1 MYNLYKRTD
10 SEIVM
15 DDNSIS
21 SSKFNKFLLYIIFI
35 PALALVSGIGILS
48 YHEVNKMLDANRWVA
63 HTYQVIQATDKIL
76 ITIIDIDSELEAYLL
91 SDDEQLMI
99 NIDKMKF
106 DLKEDFDNLFHLI
119 RDNSSQTQR
128 ITHFHDLT
136 IQRLKQLNQ
145 AIQLKINNKLNTPE
159 EKDFFLQK
167 QDLSN
172 QIKGVAQEIKSIEL
186 VLLKERNQVALNSA
200 KTTNIAII
208 IGKIISFCGLI
219 IAFAL
224 ANRELSRSLRAE
236 HHRKNVESQLR
247 SILEGATDMIAALDN
262 HYRYMMI
269 NEAYQ
274 REFKR
279 LFGHPITIGMTL
291 DDILTSAATSAKRK
305 LMEQWNDSLK
315 SGELVRNIE
324 FEVNKELNVY
334 EITSSLIKNENN
346 ETHGTVH
353 IIRNITKHIQEQIEL
368 KESYKKLH
376 AGMQALQDKNE
387 QITLLVEMS
396 DIMLACS
403 SQEEL
408 SKVMTK
414 YCQRIL
420 HFASGY
426 LYIMHPSK
434 NYLEI
439 ATTWGKPN
447 PQETTFLPND
457 CWAIRL
463 GKMHQV
469 IHSRDE
475 LICNHVNTSSEQ
487 TLAFLCI
494 PLMAQN
500 DIYGLLYMEMSE
512 EPAVAF
518 SQNQQLLITA
528 FSELTAL
535 AFANVRLRENL
546 RYQSMRDPLTGLYNR
561 RYLEDFLLKQIHQSE
576 RTKSPIS
583 LLMLDLDHFKKIND
597 TYGHDAGDVALK
609 ELGKILH
616 EDIRVGDVAAR
627 YGGEEFIVAFY
638 NTDEKTIKTRAE
650 SIREAVSRLQ
660 IKYGAQPVGPITI
673 SIGVAVYPADGRT
686 TTELIESA
694 DKALYFAKTN
704 GKNRIVLYSEIEN
717 RKSSVNKKNEYHNPS
732 DDQLI

>member
-1 MYNLYKRTD
+1 MYNLYKGKLIQRF
-10 SEIVM
+10 VM
-15 DDNSIS
+15 DNNSIS

-35 PALALVSGIGILS
+35 PALAVVSGIGILS
-48 YHEVNKMLDANRWVA
+48 YHEVNKVLDANKSVA

-91 SDDEQLMI
+91 SDDEQFMM

-106 DLKEDFDNLFHLI
+106 DLKQDFDNLFYLV
-119 RDNSSQTQR
+119 RDNSSQMER
-128 ITHFHDLT
+128 ISHFHELT
-136 IQRLKQLNQ
+136 NQRLKQLNQ
-145 AIQLKINNKLNTPE
+145 AIQLKVNNKLNTPE
-159 EKDFFLQK
+159 ENDFFLQK

-172 QIKGVAQEIKSIEL
+172 QIKSATQEIKSIEL
-186 VLLKERNQVALNSA
+186 VLLKERNKIALNSA

-208 IGKIISFCGLI
+208 VGKIISFCGLI

-224 ANRELSRSLRAE
+224 ANRELSRSLKAE
-236 HHRKNVESQLR
+236 HNRKNIESQLR

-262 HYRYMMI
+262 QYRYMMF

-279 LFGHPITIGMTL
+279 IFGQPIAIGMTL
-291 DDILTSAATSAKRK
+291 DDILTSAANSSKNK
-305 LMEQWNDSLK
+305 LIAQWNESLK
-315 SGELVRNIE
+315 SGEFVRNIE
-324 FEVNKELNVY
+324 FDINKELNVY

-346 ETHGTVH
+346 ETNGTVH
-353 IIRNITKHIQEQIEL
+353 IIRNITKHIQEQLEL

-403 SQEEL
+403 SQKEL
-408 SKVMTK
+408 SNVMTK

-420 HFASGY
+420 HFARGY

-434 NYLEI
+434 NYLEM
-439 ATTWGKPN
+439 ATTWGTPN
-447 PQETTFLPND
+447 TQEATFTPND

-469 IHSRDE
+469 NHSHNE
-475 LICNHVNTSSEQ
+475 LICNHVNVSSEQ
-487 TLAFLCI
+487 ALSYLCI

-500 DIYGLLYMEMSE
+500 DIYGLLYMEVSE
-512 EPAVAF
+512 EPAGAF

-609 ELGKILH
+609 ELGKILQ
-616 EDIRVGDVAAR
+616 EDIRVGDIAAR

-660 IKYGAQPVGPITI
+660 VKYGAQPVGPITV
-673 SIGVAVYPADGRT
+673 SIGVAVYPTDGRNT
-686 TTELIESA
+686 NELIESA

-704 GKNRIVLYSEIEN
+704 GKNRIVLYSEIDN
-717 RKSSVNKKNEYHNPS
+717 RKPHVNKKRNNPFK
-732 DDQLI
+732 DQLI

>member
-1 MYNLYKRTD
+1 
-10 SEIVM
+10 M
-15 DDNSIS
+15 DDNSIP

-35 PALALVSGIGILS
+35 PALVLVSGIGILS
-48 YHEVNKMLDANRWVA
+48 YHEVNKMLNANKWVA

-106 DLKEDFDNLFHLI
+106 DLKEDFDNLFNLI
-119 RDNSSQTQR
+119 RDNSSQKQR
-128 ITHFHDLT
+128 ISHFHDLT

-200 KTTNIAII
+200 KTTNIAIV

-262 HYRYMMI
+262 QYRYMMF

-279 LFGHPITIGMTL
+279 LFGHSITIGMTL
-291 DDILTSAATSAKRK
+291 DDILTSAATSAKKK

-324 FEVNKELNVY
+324 FEVNKEPNVY

-469 IHSRDE
+469 SHSRDE

-500 DIYGLLYMEMSE
+500 DIYGLLYMEISE

-518 SQNQQLLITA
+518 SQSQQLLITA

-609 ELGKILH
+609 ELGKILQ
-616 EDIRVGDVAAR
+616 EDTSVSPVFEKPSGTSESPKGTKTGD
-627 YGGEEFIVAFY
+627 
-638 NTDEKTIKTRAE
+638 
-650 SIREAVSRLQ
+650 
-660 IKYGAQPVGPITI
+660 KYACGASGR
-673 SIGVAVYPADGRT
+673 PA
-686 TTELIESA
+686 SA
-694 DKALYFAKTN
+694 
-704 GKNRIVLYSEIEN
+704 
-717 RKSSVNKKNEYHNPS
+717 
-732 DDQLI
+732 